1 MTRDDIIRMAREAL
15 NGVTTDE
22 RMSGDVTPMFER
34 FSYMIA
40 AAAKAEEREACA
52 KVCKEE
58 ICNLYWDN
66 HAHAAAEHI
75 ANVIRARSN
84 P

>member
-1 MTRDDIIRMAREAL
+1 MTRDDIIKLAREAL

-34 FSYMIA
+34 FAYMIA

-52 KVCKEE
+52 NACEDLIGTRAMAWHCAEE
-58 ICNLYWDN
+58 
-66 HAHAAAEHI
+66 
-75 ANVIRARSN
+75 IRARSN
-84 P
+84 A